1 MASNLIY
8 PLGVPVPGSFDDYN
22 EDGPTGA
29 VDYLRI
35 RRFRDKK
42 ASNAKQKGF
51 FYNRAGGYQ
60 GGRKQNG
67 EIVFLA
73 CPPEIRTAYVSSY
86 DKVQFGAIG
95 EAIGSMLAEGT
106 SLTADNATDTL
117 QSLAENMVPETT
129 LNAITKAGAAAANIT
144 GTTMG
149 AKGNDFLAVSQGK
162 IFNPY
167 EEIIFKGMNFR
178 SHSFNFKMV
187 ARSEAES
194 ERIGQIIRYLKAGS
208 LSSFNP
214 QDEGSGD
221 SSGGGFAGDAL
232 GESNIT
238 GRYLHVPDKF
248 ELSFR
253 RLLSN
258 GNELTEIPHYK
269 FAPCVLESISV
280 AYTPD
285 GQYTAFKNVD
295 GSVNKLHV
303 PAVAISLKFKELQ
316 YITKEMALQGY

>member
-42 ASNAKQKGF
+42 GSNGKKKGF
-51 FYNRAGGYQ
+51 FYNQAGGYQ
-60 GGRKQNG
+60 GGRKQNS
-67 EIVFLA
+67 EIVFIA

-86 DKVQFGAIG
+86 NKVQFGAIG
-95 EAIGSMLAEGT
+95 TAIGSALAEGT
-106 SLTADNATDTL
+106 GLTAERATETL
-117 QSLAENMVPETT
+117 EQLAGDLTPETT
-129 LNAITKAGAAAANIT
+129 LNAITKVGQGFATFT
-144 GTTMG
+144 GTAFG
-149 AKGNDFLAVSQGK
+149 AKSNDLLSVAQGK

-167 EEIIFKGMNFR
+167 EEIIFQGMTFR

-194 ERIGQIIRYLKAGS
+194 EMIGQIIRYLKAGS

-214 QDEGSGD
+214 QDEASGSGGLA
-221 SSGGGFAGDAL
+221 SAAL
-232 GESNIT
+232 GESDRQ
-238 GRYLHVPDKF
+238 GRFLHVPDKF
-248 ELSFR
+248 DLSFR

-258 GNELTEIPHYK
+258 GNELSEIPHYK
-269 FAPCVLESISV
+269 FAPCVLESIAV

-303 PAVAISLKFKELQ
+303 PAVAISLKFKEIQ
-316 YITKEMALQGY
+316 YITKEMALQGF

>member
-1 MASNLIY
+1 MATNLIY

-42 ASNAKQKGF
+42 GSNGKSKGF
-51 FYNRAGGYQ
+51 FYNRAGGYK
-60 GGRKQNG
+60 GGRKQSS

-73 CPPEIRTAYVSSY
+73 CPPEIRTSYVSSY

-95 EAIGSMLAEGT
+95 EAIGSMLAEGS
-106 SLTADNATDTL
+106 SLTADNAAGTL
-117 QSLAENMVPETT
+117 ETLAGNMVPETT
-129 LNAITKAGAAAANIT
+129 LNAITKAGAAAGNIT

-149 AKGNDFLAVSQGK
+149 AKPNDLLAVSQGK

-194 ERIGQIIRYLKAGS
+194 EMIGQIIRYLKAGS

-214 QDEGSGD
+214 QDEG
-221 SSGGGFAGDAL
+221 GGGGSDML
-232 GESNIT
+232 GETDIT

-253 RLLSN
+253 RLLAN
-258 GNELTEIPHYK
+258 GNELSEIPHYK

-285 GQYTAFKNVD
+285 GQYTAFKNAD

>member
-1 MASNLIY
+1 MATNLIY

-42 ASNAKQKGF
+42 ASNAKKKGF

-60 GGRKQNG
+60 GGRKKNS

-73 CPPEIRTAYVSSY
+73 CPPEIRTAYVSQY
-86 DKVQFGAIG
+86 DKVQFGAVG
-95 EAIGSMLAEGT
+95 TALGSALAEGT
-106 SLTADNATDTL
+106 SLTEDSATKTLQNLATDLT
-117 QSLAENMVPETT
+117 PETT
-129 LNAITKAGAAAANIT
+129 LNAITKVGKGFAEFT
-144 GTTMG
+144 GTDMR
-149 AKGNDFLAVSQGK
+149 ADKNDLLSVAQGK

-167 EEIIFKGMNFR
+167 EEIIFKGMTFR
-178 SHSFNFKMV
+178 SHTFNFKMV

-194 ERIGQIIRYLKAGS
+194 EIIGQIIRYLKAGS

-214 QDEGSGD
+214 QDEASGD

-232 GESNIT
+232 GESNIN

-258 GNELTEIPHYK
+258 GNELSEIPHYK

-280 AYTPD
+280 AFTPD
-285 GQYTAFKNVD
+285 GQYAAFKNVD
-295 GSVNKLHV
+295 GAVNKLHV